1 MVQLLNEHQHIYLLD
16 GVLSDIECEY
26 IRKVIDKYSIVEEK
40 YGHQSNVQGNNI
52 AVINIPYD
60 KTRERV
66 TGILQKIT
74 KDIFSKYNFGK
85 SKVSKMECP
94 LLRKITGA
102 TRLHMDGLLIHGLVD
117 MENKTLHVDRLREM
131 SMIAAINDDYDGGEV
146 CFPDQNFEIK
156 LKKGQVLL
164 FPPYWT
170 HPHRTNKLKNDTV
183 RYTITTWLTIDHDF

>member
-16 GVLSDIECEY
+16 GVFSDMECEY
-26 IRKVIDKYSIVEEK
+26 IRKVIDKYSINEEK
-40 YGHQSNVQGNNI
+40 YGHQSNVQGNTI
-52 AVINIPYD
+52 AVIEIPYE

-85 SKVSKMECP
+85 SKVSSMEYP
-94 LLRKITGA
+94 LLRKINGA
-102 TRLHMDGLLIHGLVD
+102 TRLHMDGVVIESL

-131 SMIAAINDDYDGGEV
+131 SMIAAINDDYDGGEI

-170 HPHRTNKLKNDTV
+170 HPHRTNKPKNGTF
-183 RYTITTWLTIDHDF
+183 RYTITTWLTIDHGL